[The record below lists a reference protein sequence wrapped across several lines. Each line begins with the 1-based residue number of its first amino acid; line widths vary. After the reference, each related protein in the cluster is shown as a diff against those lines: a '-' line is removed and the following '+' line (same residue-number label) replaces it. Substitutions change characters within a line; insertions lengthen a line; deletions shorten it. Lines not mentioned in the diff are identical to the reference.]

1 MLNKVM
7 LYILPMVLIL
17 FSCVLALPEEDMG
30 PVASVSEGEP
40 TPVPLEQA
48 TTTVVFDLP
57 DTPTPAPTATP
68 TEVAQVPVA
77 PAQTSDFIYL
87 QPEPQKQTFQ
97 RATVDEVGRAVL
109 GANAIA
115 VEQNI
120 YVRSI
125 RPSPKGDLA
134 AVIFGT
140 EGGDYVEIYD
150 FASGELFPLLREESR
165 VSSNVGY
172 FLGWSHD
179 SQFILFRPR
188 AGFVE
193 ETVLLVEVAT
203 GYTQPLANLS
213 AQSGTFSPDGQQVIL
228 DHEVWESDE
237 DDGQVKQ
244 YGEVWLIELET
255 QKHTMLF
262 KGTGFHDDLLW
273 SPNGHYVAYDGDCS
287 EAGGVMVQ
295 GKSKPYIDHHGLC
308 IMNADGTNRRLV
320 SQTDVLDLIWS
331 PDSRNLVFLTLDGL
345 PAKKPSEGPPNWN
358 EMDFVGANI
367 HILDVET
374 GEERHL
380 LTDSQEGN
388 IDPALSPD
396 GSQILFTSMRSG
408 SPEIWVINLDG
419 TGLRQLT
426 FDGQMKRF
434 PLWSK
439 VISRFD

>member
-1 MLNKVM
+1 MYKRL
-7 LYILPMVLIL
+7 LSCLPIIIIL

-77 PAQTSDFIYL
+77 PAQASDFIYL
-87 QPEPQKQTFQ
+87 QPAPQKQTFQ

-109 GANAIA
+109 GANAIE

-120 YVRSI
+120 YVKSI

-140 EGGDYVEIYD
+140 ETGDYVEIYD
-150 FASGELFPLLREESR
+150 FASGELFPLFRAESR

-228 DHEVWESDE
+228 DHEVWERDE

-262 KGTGFHDDLLW
+262 KGTGFHDGLTW
-273 SPNGHYVAYDGDCS
+273 SPNGHYVAYVGDCS
-287 EAGGVMVQ
+287 EAGGVMDQ
-295 GKSKPYIDHHGLC
+295 RKGKPYIDHHGLC

-320 SQTDVLDLIWS
+320 AHFTSGGFYPIWS
-331 PDSRNLVFLTLDGL
+331 PDSRRIAFGALDGR

-388 IDPALSPD
+388 IDPAWSPD
-396 GSQILFTSMRSG
+396 GSQILFTSKRSG

-426 FDGQMKRF
+426 FDGQMKRH
-434 PLWSK
+434 PLWS
-439 VISRFD
+439 R